1 MSKTY
6 FISGGNRGIGFSLV
20 REISGHSSNT
30 VVATARDINTA
41 TELKKWSEAHS
52 NVKIVQ
58 LDVSSAESVKKAA
71 AETERILPEGLDV
84 LISNAGIANP
94 NNSTLESS
102 DELFLEHFNVNTLG
116 PIRLI
121 RALKPLL
128 DKKSSKEIAVVSSIA
143 GSVTITMPLSVSA
156 YGVSKAAINYLIRQ
170 LDREMSPEGYSVVL
184 IHPGMVSSDMGNK
197 ALEKMDAEFLKQ
209 VLETM
214 NITVITPDESAS
226 GINKNILHD
235 LKTKHS
241 GKFLSYD
248 GSEAPW

>member
-20 REISGHSSNT
+20 KEMSGHSSNT
-30 VVATARDINTA
+30 VVATARDINKA

-58 LDVSSAESVKKAA
+58 LDVSSAESVKRAA
-71 AETERILPEGLDV
+71 AEAARILPDGLDV

-94 NNSTLESS
+94 YNSTLESP
-102 DELFLEHFNVNTLG
+102 DESFIEHFNVNTLG

-128 DKKSSKEIAVVSSIA
+128 DKKSSKEIAVVSALA
-143 GSVTITMPLSVSA
+143 GSITHVFPFPLSS

-170 LDREMSPEGYSVVL
+170 LDREMSPDGYSIVS
-184 IHPGMVSSDMGNK
+184 IHPGIVSSDMGDK
-197 ALEKMDAEFLKQ
+197 ALEKLDPEYLKQ
-209 VLETM
+209 MLETM
-214 NITVITPDESAS
+214 KVTIVTPDESAS
-226 GINKNILHD
+226 GINKNILQD

-248 GSEAPW
+248 GSEVPW